1 MDIIKKL
8 SHGCTLDCHDCC
20 KFNVYTKGNNVV
32 KIEGDKN
39 HPYTKGFICKKGMAH
54 LDRLNHKDRI
64 KTPMLKV
71 DGVWKEISFDKAI
84 EIMAEKLTY
93 YKEKY
98 TSKSVMHYD
107 QYGSGSVLKYIG
119 DIFFNFYGGVSRH
132 KGGPCWSAG
141 MHAQKYDFGVAKSH
155 AIEDMLNSKSIFVWG
170 KNPAYTTIHTMQII
184 KKAKEKGIK
193 IVVIDPIYTKTAQ
206 IADKYVQVNP
216 GTDGALAIAMAK
228 IIVEDKLYDEEYIN
242 SYVIGF
248 EEYKKY
254 LSSLELSFLID
265 ECGVKENDIRE
276 LVDLYTNKYSS
287 INVGYGLQKY
297 KNGGNTIRAIDALG
311 AITGQIGFSGGGV
324 NYANKVYPSVINS
337 DPYNSQSY
345 GEDREF
351 YVSNISKF
359 IEESLKNT
367 SNKVNYASDELDMAL
382 HKVNYISDELDTT
395 SNKVNY
401 VSDELDMA
409 LHKVNYVSD
418 ELDTTSNKVNYVSD
432 ELDMALHK
440 VNCVS
445 DELDMALHKVNC
457 VSDELDMT
465 SNKVNYVSDE
475 LDMTSNKVNYVLDE
489 LDITSNKTDYI
500 SNELYNL
507 SNKSIKDNI
516 PIKMAV
522 ITKSNMLNQLP
533 DLVELERVFS
543 KIEFK
548 VCFDMFI
555 TDTVTLCDMFIPC
568 TNTLES
574 EDIIYSSMT
583 NPYITYNE
591 RAVKPA
597 HKLMDEYY
605 FFMELAKKMGLN
617 DYPFVEK
624 RTYLEKVIEP
634 LKRFD
639 KNLDIEKLKNNYFTI
654 HNPVAWEDK
663 KFETPSGKYELYSE
677 SIKNLGI
684 SPTPVYI
691 SNKYKEIED
700 KNISFRLLTN
710 HHADTLFSQ
719 HFMDKKSIAQAY
731 INQRMAKKVGIE
743 EKDIVILRSK
753 KAKIN
758 VQINIDDGVGNYIVK
773 MYVGWWKKH
782 GNPNS
787 LTDTGISD
795 FGGQVTYNES
805 MVEIIRQN

>member
-20 KFNVYTKGNNVV
+20 KFNVYTKENNVV

-287 INVGYGLQKY
+287 LNVGYGLQKY

-367 SNKVNYASDELDMAL
+367 SNKVNYASDELDTTSN
-382 HKVNYISDELDTT
+382 KVNYISDELDTT

-401 VSDELDMA
+401 VSDELDIA
-409 LHKVNYVSD
+409 
-418 ELDTTSNKVNYVSD
+418 
-432 ELDMALHK
+432 
-440 VNCVS
+440 
-445 DELDMALHKVNC
+445 
-457 VSDELDMT
+457 
-465 SNKVNYVSDE
+465 
-475 LDMTSNKVNYVLDE
+475 
-489 LDITSNKTDYI
+489 SNKTDYI

-548 VCFDMFI
+548 VCFDMFM
-555 TDTVTLCDMFIPC
+555 TDTATLCDMFIPC

-654 HNPVAWEDK
+654 HNLVAWEDK

-743 EKDIVILRSK
+743 DKDIVILRSK

>member
-367 SNKVNYASDELDMAL
+367 SNKVNYASDELDTTSN
-382 HKVNYISDELDTT
+382 KVNYISDELDTT

-401 VSDELDMA
+401 I
-409 LHKVNYVSD
+409 SD
-418 ELDTTSNKVNYVSD
+418 ELDT
-432 ELDMALHK
+432 
-440 VNCVS
+440 
-445 DELDMALHKVNC
+445 
-457 VSDELDMT
+457 T

-548 VCFDMFI
+548 VCFDMFM
-555 TDTVTLCDMFIPC
+555 TDTATLCDMFIPC

-743 EKDIVILRSK
+743 DKDIVILRSK

-758 VQINIDDGVGNYIVK
+758 VQINIDDRVGNYIVK

>member
-418 ELDTTSNKVNYVSD
+418 ELDMALHKVNYVSDELDTTSNKVNYVS
-432 ELDMALHK
+432 
-440 VNCVS
+440 
-445 DELDMALHKVNC
+445 
-457 VSDELDMT
+457 
-465 SNKVNYVSDE
+465 
-475 LDMTSNKVNYVLDE
+475 DE

>member
-141 MHAQKYDFGVAKSH
+141 MHAQKYDFGVAKSN

-248 EEYKKY
+248 EEYKNY
-254 LSSLELSFLID
+254 LYSLELSFLID

-367 SNKVNYASDELDMAL
+367 SNKVNYASDELD
-382 HKVNYISDELDTT
+382 TT

-401 VSDELDMA
+401 VSDELG
-409 LHKVNYVSD
+409 
-418 ELDTTSNKVNYVSD
+418 
-432 ELDMALHK
+432 MALHK

-445 DELDMALHKVNC
+445 
-457 VSDELDMT
+457 
-465 SNKVNYVSDE
+465 
-475 LDMTSNKVNYVLDE
+475 DE

-555 TDTVTLCDMFIPC
+555 TDTATLCDMFIPC

-743 EKDIVILRSK
+743 DKDIVILSSK

>member
-119 DIFFNFYGGVSRH
+119 DIFFNFYGGVSRQ

-141 MHAQKYDFGVAKSH
+141 MHAQKYDFGVARSH
-155 AIEDMLNSKSIFVWG
+155 SIEDMLNSKSIFVWG

-254 LSSLELSFLID
+254 LYSLELSFLID

-297 KNGGNTIRAIDALG
+297 KNGGNTIRAIDALS

-324 NYANKVYPSVINS
+324 NYANKVYPSVIDS

-351 YVSNISKF
+351 YVSNISEF

-367 SNKVNYASDELDMAL
+367 SNKVNYAS
-382 HKVNYISDELDTT
+382 NELDTT

-401 VSDELDMA
+401 VSDELDI
-409 LHKVNYVSD
+409 
-418 ELDTTSNKVNYVSD
+418 TSNKVNYVTD
-432 ELDMALHK
+432 ELDI
-440 VNCVS
+440 
-445 DELDMALHKVNC
+445 
-457 VSDELDMT
+457 T
-465 SNKVNYVSDE
+465 SNKVNHVSNE
-475 LDMTSNKVNYVLDE
+475 LGMASNKINYV
-489 LDITSNKTDYI
+489 SNKTDYI

-507 SNKSIKDNI
+507 SNKLIKDNI
-516 PIKMAV
+516 PIKMVV

-548 VCFDMFI
+548 VCFDMFM
-555 TDTVTLCDMFIPC
+555 TDTATLCDLFIPC

-591 RAVKPA
+591 RAVKPV

-639 KNLDIEKLKNNYFTI
+639 ENLDIEKLKNNYFTI
-654 HNPVAWEDK
+654 HSPVAWEDK

-677 SIKNLGI
+677 RIKSLGI

-691 SNKYKEIED
+691 SNRYREIED
-700 KNISFRLLTN
+700 KNIYFRLLTN

-731 INQRMAKKVGIE
+731 INQSMAKKVGIKD
-743 EKDIVILRSK
+743 KDIVTLRSK

>member
-119 DIFFNFYGGVSRH
+119 DIFFNFYGGVSRQ

-141 MHAQKYDFGVAKSH
+141 MHAQKYDFGIARSH
-155 AIEDMLNSKSIFVWG
+155 SIEDMLNSKSIFVWG

-206 IADKYVQVNP
+206 IADKYVRVNP

-228 IIVEDKLYDEEYIN
+228 IIVEDKLYDEEYIK

-254 LSSLELSFLID
+254 LYSLELSFLID

-297 KNGGNTIRAIDALG
+297 KNGGNTIRAIDALS

-367 SNKVNYASDELDMAL
+367 SNKVNYASN
-382 HKVNYISDELDTT
+382 KLDT
-395 SNKVNY
+395 
-401 VSDELDMA
+401 
-409 LHKVNYVSD
+409 
-418 ELDTTSNKVNYVSD
+418 
-432 ELDMALHK
+432 
-440 VNCVS
+440 
-445 DELDMALHKVNC
+445 
-457 VSDELDMT
+457 
-465 SNKVNYVSDE
+465 
-475 LDMTSNKVNYVLDE
+475 TSNKVNYVLDE
-489 LDITSNKTDYI
+489 LDITSNKVNYVSDELDITSNKVNHVSNELGMASNKINYVSDELDTTSNKTDYI

-507 SNKSIKDNI
+507 SNKLIKDNI
-516 PIKMAV
+516 PIKMVV

-533 DLVELERVFS
+533 DLVELERAFS

-548 VCFDMFI
+548 VCFDMFM
-555 TDTVTLCDMFIPC
+555 TDTATLCDLFIPC

-591 RAVKPA
+591 RAVKPV

-639 KNLDIEKLKNNYFTI
+639 ENLDIEKLKNNYFTI
-654 HNPVAWEDK
+654 HSPVAWEDK

-677 SIKNLGI
+677 RIKSLGI

-691 SNKYKEIED
+691 SNRYREIED

-731 INQRMAKKVGIE
+731 INQSMAKKVGIKD
-743 EKDIVILRSK
+743 KDIMTLRSK

>member
-1 MDIIKKL
+1 
-8 SHGCTLDCHDCC
+8 
-20 KFNVYTKGNNVV
+20 
-32 KIEGDKN
+32 DKN

-367 SNKVNYASDELDMAL
+367 SNKVNYASDELDM
-382 HKVNYISDELDTT
+382 T

-401 VSDELDMA
+401 VS
-409 LHKVNYVSD
+409 
-418 ELDTTSNKVNYVSD
+418 
-432 ELDMALHK
+432 
-440 VNCVS
+440 
-445 DELDMALHKVNC
+445 
-457 VSDELDMT
+457 
-465 SNKVNYVSDE
+465 
-475 LDMTSNKVNYVLDE
+475 DE

-555 TDTVTLCDMFIPC
+555 TDTATLCDMFIPC

-731 INQRMAKKVGIE
+731 INRRMAKKVGIE
-743 EKDIVILRSK
+743 DKDIVILRSK

>member
-20 KFNVYTKGNNVV
+20 KFNVYTKENNVV

-409 LHKVNYVSD
+409 LHKVN
-418 ELDTTSNKVNYVSD
+418 
-432 ELDMALHK
+432 
-440 VNCVS
+440 
-445 DELDMALHKVNC
+445 C

-465 SNKVNYVSDE
+465 SNKVNYVLDE
-475 LDMTSNKVNYVLDE
+475 LDITSNKVNYVSGELDITSNKVNYVLDE

-543 KIEFK
+543 KIKFK
-548 VCFDMFI
+548 VCFDMFM
-555 TDTVTLCDMFIPC
+555 TDTATLCDMFIPC

-731 INQRMAKKVGIE
+731 INRRMAKKVGIE
-743 EKDIVILRSK
+743 DKDIVILRSK

>member
-64 KTPMLKV
+64 KTPMFKV

-119 DIFFNFYGGVSRH
+119 DIFFNFYGGVSRQ

-155 AIEDMLNSKSIFVWG
+155 SIEDMLNSKSIFVWG

-254 LSSLELSFLID
+254 LYSLELSFLID

-297 KNGGNTIRAIDALG
+297 KNGGNTIRAIDALS

-324 NYANKVYPSVINS
+324 NYANKVYPSVIDS

-351 YVSNISKF
+351 YVSNISEF

-367 SNKVNYASDELDMAL
+367 SNKVNYAS
-382 HKVNYISDELDTT
+382 NELDT
-395 SNKVNY
+395 
-401 VSDELDMA
+401 
-409 LHKVNYVSD
+409 
-418 ELDTTSNKVNYVSD
+418 
-432 ELDMALHK
+432 
-440 VNCVS
+440 
-445 DELDMALHKVNC
+445 
-457 VSDELDMT
+457 
-465 SNKVNYVSDE
+465 
-475 LDMTSNKVNYVLDE
+475 TSNKVNYVLDE
-489 LDITSNKTDYI
+489 LDITSNKVNYVSDELDITSNKIDYI

-507 SNKSIKDNI
+507 SNKSIKGNI
-516 PIKMAV
+516 PIKMVV

-548 VCFDMFI
+548 VCFDMFM
-555 TDTVTLCDMFIPC
+555 TDTATLCDLFIPC

-591 RAVKPA
+591 RAVKPV

-639 KNLDIEKLKNNYFTI
+639 ENLDIEKLKNNYFTI
-654 HNPVAWEDK
+654 HSPVAWEDK

-677 SIKNLGI
+677 RIKSLGI

-691 SNKYKEIED
+691 SNRYREIED

-731 INQRMAKKVGIE
+731 INQSMAKKVGIKD
-743 EKDIVILRSK
+743 KDIVTLRSK

>member
-119 DIFFNFYGGVSRH
+119 DIFFNFYGGVSRQ

-141 MHAQKYDFGVAKSH
+141 MHAQKYDFGIARSH

-254 LSSLELSFLID
+254 LYSLELSFLID

-297 KNGGNTIRAIDALG
+297 KNGGNTIRAIDALS

-351 YVSNISKF
+351 YVSNISEF

-367 SNKVNYASDELDMAL
+367 SNKVNYAS
-382 HKVNYISDELDTT
+382 NELDTT

-401 VSDELDMA
+401 VLNELGMA
-409 LHKVNYVSD
+409 SNKINYVS
-418 ELDTTSNKVNYVSD
+418 
-432 ELDMALHK
+432 
-440 VNCVS
+440 
-445 DELDMALHKVNC
+445 
-457 VSDELDMT
+457 
-465 SNKVNYVSDE
+465 
-475 LDMTSNKVNYVLDE
+475 DE

-516 PIKMAV
+516 PIKMVV

-548 VCFDMFI
+548 VCFDMFM
-555 TDTVTLCDMFIPC
+555 TDTATLCDLFIPC

-591 RAVKPA
+591 RAVKPV

-639 KNLDIEKLKNNYFTI
+639 ENLDIEKLKNNYFTI
-654 HNPVAWEDK
+654 HSPVAWEDK

-677 SIKNLGI
+677 RIKSLGI

-691 SNKYKEIED
+691 SNRYREIED

-731 INQRMAKKVGIE
+731 INQSMAKKVGIKD
-743 EKDIVILRSK
+743 KDIVTLRSK

-758 VQINIDDGVGNYIVK
+758 VQINIDDGVGNHIVK

>member
-20 KFNVYTKGNNVV
+20 KFNVYTKENNVV

-367 SNKVNYASDELDMAL
+367 SNKVNYASDELDTTSN
-382 HKVNYISDELDTT
+382 KVNYISDELDTT

-401 VSDELDMA
+401 I
-409 LHKVNYVSD
+409 SD
-418 ELDTTSNKVNYVSD
+418 ELDTTSNKVNYISD
-432 ELDMALHK
+432 ELDT
-440 VNCVS
+440 
-445 DELDMALHKVNC
+445 
-457 VSDELDMT
+457 T

-548 VCFDMFI
+548 VCFDMFM
-555 TDTVTLCDMFIPC
+555 TDTATLCDMFIPC

-654 HNPVAWEDK
+654 HNLVAWEDK

-710 HHADTLFSQ
+710 HHVDTLFSQ

-743 EKDIVILRSK
+743 DKDIVILRSK

-787 LTDTGISD
+787 LTDNGISD

>member
-20 KFNVYTKGNNVV
+20 KFNVYTKENNVV

-367 SNKVNYASDELDMAL
+367 SNKVNYASDELDTTSN
-382 HKVNYISDELDTT
+382 KVNYISDELDTT

-401 VSDELDMA
+401 I
-409 LHKVNYVSD
+409 SD
-418 ELDTTSNKVNYVSD
+418 ELDTTSNKVNYISD
-432 ELDMALHK
+432 ELDT
-440 VNCVS
+440 
-445 DELDMALHKVNC
+445 
-457 VSDELDMT
+457 T

-548 VCFDMFI
+548 VCFDMFM
-555 TDTVTLCDMFIPC
+555 TDTATLCDMFIPC

-654 HNPVAWEDK
+654 HNLVAWEDK

-710 HHADTLFSQ
+710 HHVDTLFSQ

-743 EKDIVILRSK
+743 DKDIVILRSK

>member
-84 EIMAEKLTY
+84 EIMVEKLTY

-382 HKVNYISDELDTT
+382 HKVNY
-395 SNKVNY
+395 
-401 VSDELDMA
+401 
-409 LHKVNYVSD
+409 VSD

-445 DELDMALHKVNC
+445 DELDMTSNKVNC

-555 TDTVTLCDMFIPC
+555 TDTATLCDMFIPC

-731 INQRMAKKVGIE
+731 INRRMAKKVGIE
-743 EKDIVILRSK
+743 DKDIVILRSK

>member
-119 DIFFNFYGGVSRH
+119 DIFFNFYGGVSRQ

-141 MHAQKYDFGVAKSH
+141 MHAQKYDFGIARSH

-254 LSSLELSFLID
+254 LYSLELSFLID

-297 KNGGNTIRAIDALG
+297 KNGGNTIRAIDALS

-351 YVSNISKF
+351 YVSNISEF

-367 SNKVNYASDELDMAL
+367 SNKVNYAS
-382 HKVNYISDELDTT
+382 NELDTT

-401 VSDELDMA
+401 VLDELDI
-409 LHKVNYVSD
+409 
-418 ELDTTSNKVNYVSD
+418 TSNKVNHVSN
-432 ELDMALHK
+432 ELGMA
-440 VNCVS
+440 
-445 DELDMALHKVNC
+445 
-457 VSDELDMT
+457 
-465 SNKVNYVSDE
+465 SNKINYVS
-475 LDMTSNKVNYVLDE
+475 DE

-516 PIKMAV
+516 PIKMVV

-548 VCFDMFI
+548 VCFDMFM
-555 TDTVTLCDMFIPC
+555 TDTATLCDLFIPC

-591 RAVKPA
+591 RAVKPV

-639 KNLDIEKLKNNYFTI
+639 ENLDIEKLKNNYFTI
-654 HNPVAWEDK
+654 HSPVAWEDK

-677 SIKNLGI
+677 RIKSLGI

-691 SNKYKEIED
+691 SNRYREIED

-731 INQRMAKKVGIE
+731 INQSMAKKVGIKD
-743 EKDIVILRSK
+743 KDIVTLRSK

-758 VQINIDDGVGNYIVK
+758 VQINIDDGVGNHIVK

>member
-418 ELDTTSNKVNYVSD
+418 ELDTTSNKVNYVPD

-440 VNCVS
+440 VNYVS
-445 DELDMALHKVNC
+445 DELDT
-457 VSDELDMT
+457 T
-465 SNKVNYVSDE
+465 SNKVNYVS
-475 LDMTSNKVNYVLDE
+475 DE

-507 SNKSIKDNI
+507 SNKSIKGNI

-555 TDTVTLCDMFIPC
+555 TDTATLCDMFIPC

-731 INQRMAKKVGIE
+731 INRRMAKKVGIE
-743 EKDIVILRSK
+743 DKDIVILRSK

>member
-401 VSDELDMA
+401 VSDELDM
-409 LHKVNYVSD
+409 
-418 ELDTTSNKVNYVSD
+418 
-432 ELDMALHK
+432 
-440 VNCVS
+440 
-445 DELDMALHKVNC
+445 
-457 VSDELDMT
+457 T

-489 LDITSNKTDYI
+489 LDITSNKIDYI

-555 TDTVTLCDMFIPC
+555 TDTATLCDMFIPC

-731 INQRMAKKVGIE
+731 INRRMAKKVGIE
-743 EKDIVILRSK
+743 DKDIVILRSK

>member
-39 HPYTKGFICKKGMAH
+39 NPYTKGFICKKGMAH

-367 SNKVNYASDELDMAL
+367 SNKVNYASDELDM
-382 HKVNYISDELDTT
+382 T

-401 VSDELDMA
+401 VS
-409 LHKVNYVSD
+409 
-418 ELDTTSNKVNYVSD
+418 
-432 ELDMALHK
+432 
-440 VNCVS
+440 
-445 DELDMALHKVNC
+445 
-457 VSDELDMT
+457 
-465 SNKVNYVSDE
+465 
-475 LDMTSNKVNYVLDE
+475 DE

-507 SNKSIKDNI
+507 SNKSIKGNI

-555 TDTVTLCDMFIPC
+555 TDTATLCDMFIPC

-731 INQRMAKKVGIE
+731 INRRMAKKVGIE
-743 EKDIVILRSK
+743 DKDIVILRSK

>member
-20 KFNVYTKGNNVV
+20 KFNVYTKENNVV

-401 VSDELDMA
+401 VSDELD
-409 LHKVNYVSD
+409 
-418 ELDTTSNKVNYVSD
+418 TTSNKVNYVSD
-432 ELDMALHK
+432 ELGMALHK
-440 VNCVS
+440 VNC
-445 DELDMALHKVNC
+445 
-457 VSDELDMT
+457 
-465 SNKVNYVSDE
+465 VSDE

-543 KIEFK
+543 KIKFK
-548 VCFDMFI
+548 VCFDMFM
-555 TDTVTLCDMFIPC
+555 TDTATLCDMFIPC

-654 HNPVAWEDK
+654 HNLVAWEDK

-743 EKDIVILRSK
+743 DKDIVILRSK

>member
-367 SNKVNYASDELDMAL
+367 SNKVNYASDKLDTTSN
-382 HKVNYISDELDTT
+382 KVNYISDELDTT

-401 VSDELDMA
+401 VLDELDI
-409 LHKVNYVSD
+409 
-418 ELDTTSNKVNYVSD
+418 TSNKVNYVS
-432 ELDMALHK
+432 
-440 VNCVS
+440 
-445 DELDMALHKVNC
+445 
-457 VSDELDMT
+457 
-465 SNKVNYVSDE
+465 
-475 LDMTSNKVNYVLDE
+475 DE

-507 SNKSIKDNI
+507 SNKSIKGNI

-555 TDTVTLCDMFIPC
+555 TDTATLCDMFIPC

-743 EKDIVILRSK
+743 DKDIVILRSK

>member
-382 HKVNYISDELDTT
+382 HKVNYTSDELDTT

-409 LHKVNYVSD
+409 LHKVNY
-418 ELDTTSNKVNYVSD
+418 
-432 ELDMALHK
+432 
-440 VNCVS
+440 VS

-507 SNKSIKDNI
+507 SNKSIKGNI

-555 TDTVTLCDMFIPC
+555 TDTATLCDMFIPC

-731 INQRMAKKVGIE
+731 INRRMAKKVGIE
-743 EKDIVILRSK
+743 DKDIVILRSK

>member
-382 HKVNYISDELDTT
+382 HKVN
-395 SNKVNY
+395 
-401 VSDELDMA
+401 
-409 LHKVNYVSD
+409 
-418 ELDTTSNKVNYVSD
+418 
-432 ELDMALHK
+432 
-440 VNCVS
+440 
-445 DELDMALHKVNC
+445 C

>member
-98 TSKSVMHYD
+98 TSKSIMHYD

-382 HKVNYISDELDTT
+382 HKVNY
-395 SNKVNY
+395 
-401 VSDELDMA
+401 
-409 LHKVNYVSD
+409 
-418 ELDTTSNKVNYVSD
+418 
-432 ELDMALHK
+432 
-440 VNCVS
+440 
-445 DELDMALHKVNC
+445 
-457 VSDELDMT
+457 
-465 SNKVNYVSDE
+465 VSDE

-555 TDTVTLCDMFIPC
+555 TDTATLCDMFIPC

>member
-141 MHAQKYDFGVAKSH
+141 MHAQKYDFGVAKSN

-367 SNKVNYASDELDMAL
+367 SNKVNYASDELDTTSN
-382 HKVNYISDELDTT
+382 KVNYISDELDTT

-401 VSDELDMA
+401 VSDELD
-409 LHKVNYVSD
+409 
-418 ELDTTSNKVNYVSD
+418 TTSNKVNYVSD
-432 ELDMALHK
+432 ELGMALHK
-440 VNCVS
+440 VNC
-445 DELDMALHKVNC
+445 
-457 VSDELDMT
+457 
-465 SNKVNYVSDE
+465 VSDE

-548 VCFDMFI
+548 VCFDMFM
-555 TDTVTLCDMFIPC
+555 TDTATLCDMFIPC

-654 HNPVAWEDK
+654 HNLVAWEDK

-743 EKDIVILRSK
+743 DKDIVILRSK

>member
-141 MHAQKYDFGVAKSH
+141 MHAQKYDFGVAKSN

-248 EEYKKY
+248 EEYKNY
-254 LSSLELSFLID
+254 LYSLELSFLID

-367 SNKVNYASDELDMAL
+367 SNKVNYASDELDTTSN
-382 HKVNYISDELDTT
+382 KVNYISDELDTT

-401 VSDELDMA
+401 VSDELD
-409 LHKVNYVSD
+409 
-418 ELDTTSNKVNYVSD
+418 TTSNKVNYVSD
-432 ELDMALHK
+432 ELGMALHK

-445 DELDMALHKVNC
+445 DELDI
-457 VSDELDMT
+457 
-465 SNKVNYVSDE
+465 
-475 LDMTSNKVNYVLDE
+475 TSNKVNYVLDE

-555 TDTVTLCDMFIPC
+555 TDTATLCDMFIPC

-743 EKDIVILRSK
+743 DKDIVILRSK

-758 VQINIDDGVGNYIVK
+758 VQINIDDRVGNYIVK

>member
-367 SNKVNYASDELDMAL
+367 SNKVNYASDEFDTTSN
-382 HKVNYISDELDTT
+382 KVNYISDELDTT

-401 VSDELDMA
+401 IL
-409 LHKVNYVSD
+409 D

-445 DELDMALHKVNC
+445 DELDI
-457 VSDELDMT
+457 
-465 SNKVNYVSDE
+465 
-475 LDMTSNKVNYVLDE
+475 TSNKVNYVLDE

-555 TDTVTLCDMFIPC
+555 TDTATLCDMFIPC

-731 INQRMAKKVGIE
+731 INRRMAKKVGIE
-743 EKDIVILRSK
+743 DKDIVILRSK

>member
-20 KFNVYTKGNNVV
+20 KFNVYTKENNVV

-367 SNKVNYASDELDMAL
+367 SNKVNYASDELDTTSN
-382 HKVNYISDELDTT
+382 KVNYISDELDTT

-401 VSDELDMA
+401 I
-409 LHKVNYVSD
+409 SD
-418 ELDTTSNKVNYVSD
+418 ELDT
-432 ELDMALHK
+432 
-440 VNCVS
+440 
-445 DELDMALHKVNC
+445 
-457 VSDELDMT
+457 
-465 SNKVNYVSDE
+465 
-475 LDMTSNKVNYVLDE
+475 TSNKVNYVLDE

-548 VCFDMFI
+548 VCFDMFM
-555 TDTVTLCDMFIPC
+555 TDTATLCDMFIPC

-654 HNPVAWEDK
+654 HNLVAWEDK

-710 HHADTLFSQ
+710 HHVDTLFSQ

-743 EKDIVILRSK
+743 DKDIVILRSK

-787 LTDTGISD
+787 LTDNGISD

>member
-20 KFNVYTKGNNVV
+20 KFNVYTKENNVV

-367 SNKVNYASDELDMAL
+367 SNKVNYASDELDTTSN
-382 HKVNYISDELDTT
+382 KVNYISDELDTT

-401 VSDELDMA
+401 VSDELD
-409 LHKVNYVSD
+409 
-418 ELDTTSNKVNYVSD
+418 TTSNKVNYVSD
-432 ELDMALHK
+432 ELGMALHK
-440 VNCVS
+440 VNC
-445 DELDMALHKVNC
+445 
-457 VSDELDMT
+457 
-465 SNKVNYVSDE
+465 VSDE

-543 KIEFK
+543 KIKFK
-548 VCFDMFI
+548 VCFDMFM
-555 TDTVTLCDMFIPC
+555 TDTATLCDMFIPC

-654 HNPVAWEDK
+654 HNLVAWEDK

-743 EKDIVILRSK
+743 DKDIVILRSK

-787 LTDTGISD
+787 LTDNGISD

>member
-20 KFNVYTKGNNVV
+20 KFNVYTKENNVV

-367 SNKVNYASDELDMAL
+367 SNKVNYASDELDTTSN
-382 HKVNYISDELDTT
+382 KVNYISDELDT
-395 SNKVNY
+395 
-401 VSDELDMA
+401 
-409 LHKVNYVSD
+409 
-418 ELDTTSNKVNYVSD
+418 
-432 ELDMALHK
+432 
-440 VNCVS
+440 
-445 DELDMALHKVNC
+445 
-457 VSDELDMT
+457 T

-548 VCFDMFI
+548 VCFDMFM
-555 TDTVTLCDMFIPC
+555 TDTATLCDMFIPC

-654 HNPVAWEDK
+654 HNLVAWEDK

-710 HHADTLFSQ
+710 HHVDTLFSQ

-743 EKDIVILRSK
+743 DKDIVILRSK

-787 LTDTGISD
+787 LTDNGISD

>member
-216 GTDGALAIAMAK
+216 GTDGAIAIAMAK

-265 ECGVKENDIRE
+265 ECGVKENNIRE

-367 SNKVNYASDELDMAL
+367 SNKVNYASDKLDTTSN
-382 HKVNYISDELDTT
+382 KVNYISDELDTT
-395 SNKVNY
+395 SN
-401 VSDELDMA
+401 
-409 LHKVNYVSD
+409 
-418 ELDTTSNKVNYVSD
+418 
-432 ELDMALHK
+432 
-440 VNCVS
+440 
-445 DELDMALHKVNC
+445 KVNC

-489 LDITSNKTDYI
+489 LDITSNKVNYVSDELDMTSNKVNYVSDELDITSNKTDYI

-507 SNKSIKDNI
+507 SNKSIKGNI

-555 TDTVTLCDMFIPC
+555 TDTATLCDMFIPC

-731 INQRMAKKVGIE
+731 INRRMAKKVGIE
-743 EKDIVILRSK
+743 DKDIVILRSK

>member
-39 HPYTKGFICKKGMAH
+39 HPYTKGFICKKGIAH

-119 DIFFNFYGGVSRH
+119 DIFFNFYGGVSRQ

-155 AIEDMLNSKSIFVWG
+155 SIEDMLNSKSIFVWG

-254 LSSLELSFLID
+254 LYSLELSFLID

-297 KNGGNTIRAIDALG
+297 KNGGNTIRAIDALS

-367 SNKVNYASDELDMAL
+367 SNKVNYASNKLDTTSNKVNYVLDELD
-382 HKVNYISDELDTT
+382 IT

-401 VSDELDMA
+401 VSDELDI
-409 LHKVNYVSD
+409 
-418 ELDTTSNKVNYVSD
+418 TSNKVNHVSN
-432 ELDMALHK
+432 ELGMA
-440 VNCVS
+440 
-445 DELDMALHKVNC
+445 
-457 VSDELDMT
+457 
-465 SNKVNYVSDE
+465 SNKINYVS
-475 LDMTSNKVNYVLDE
+475 DE

-516 PIKMAV
+516 PIKMVV

-533 DLVELERVFS
+533 DLVELERAFS

-548 VCFDMFI
+548 VCFDMFM
-555 TDTVTLCDMFIPC
+555 TDTATLCDLFIPC

-591 RAVKPA
+591 RAVKPV

-634 LKRFD
+634 LKRFYE
-639 KNLDIEKLKNNYFTI
+639 NLDIEKLKNNYFTI
-654 HNPVAWEDK
+654 HSPVAWEDK

-677 SIKNLGI
+677 RIKSLGI

-691 SNKYKEIED
+691 SNRYREIED

-731 INQRMAKKVGIE
+731 INQSMAKKVGIKD
-743 EKDIVILRSK
+743 KDIVTLRSK

>member
-1 MDIIKKL
+1 
-8 SHGCTLDCHDCC
+8 
-20 KFNVYTKGNNVV
+20 
-32 KIEGDKN
+32 
-39 HPYTKGFICKKGMAH
+39 
-54 LDRLNHKDRI
+54 
-64 KTPMLKV
+64 
-71 DGVWKEISFDKAI
+71 
-84 EIMAEKLTY
+84 
-93 YKEKY
+93 
-98 TSKSVMHYD
+98 
-107 QYGSGSVLKYIG
+107 
-119 DIFFNFYGGVSRH
+119 
-132 KGGPCWSAG
+132 

-367 SNKVNYASDELDMAL
+367 SNKVNYASDELDM
-382 HKVNYISDELDTT
+382 T

-401 VSDELDMA
+401 VS
-409 LHKVNYVSD
+409 
-418 ELDTTSNKVNYVSD
+418 
-432 ELDMALHK
+432 
-440 VNCVS
+440 
-445 DELDMALHKVNC
+445 
-457 VSDELDMT
+457 
-465 SNKVNYVSDE
+465 
-475 LDMTSNKVNYVLDE
+475 DE

-507 SNKSIKDNI
+507 SNKSIKGNI

-555 TDTVTLCDMFIPC
+555 TDTATLCDMFIPC

-731 INQRMAKKVGIE
+731 INRRMAKKVGIE
-743 EKDIVILRSK
+743 DKDIVILRSK

>member
-1 MDIIKKL
+1 

-84 EIMAEKLTY
+84 EIMVEKLTY

-382 HKVNYISDELDTT
+382 HKVNY
-395 SNKVNY
+395 
-401 VSDELDMA
+401 
-409 LHKVNYVSD
+409 VSD

-445 DELDMALHKVNC
+445 DELDMTSNKVNC

-555 TDTVTLCDMFIPC
+555 TDTATLCDMFIPC

-731 INQRMAKKVGIE
+731 INRRMAKKVGIE
-743 EKDIVILRSK
+743 DKDIVILRSK

>member
-98 TSKSVMHYD
+98 TSKSIMHYD

-409 LHKVNYVSD
+409 LHKVN
-418 ELDTTSNKVNYVSD
+418 
-432 ELDMALHK
+432 
-440 VNCVS
+440 CVS

-457 VSDELDMT
+457 
-465 SNKVNYVSDE
+465 VSDE

-555 TDTVTLCDMFIPC
+555 TDTATLCDMFIPC

>member
-119 DIFFNFYGGVSRH
+119 DIFFNFYGGVSRQ

-141 MHAQKYDFGVAKSH
+141 MHAQKYDFGIARSH

-206 IADKYVQVNP
+206 IADKYVRVNP

-228 IIVEDKLYDEEYIN
+228 IIVEDKLYDEEYIK

-254 LSSLELSFLID
+254 LYSLELSFLID

-297 KNGGNTIRAIDALG
+297 KNGGNTIRAIDALS

-351 YVSNISKF
+351 YVSNISEF

-367 SNKVNYASDELDMAL
+367 SNKVNYASNELDTTSNKVNYVLDELD
-382 HKVNYISDELDTT
+382 IT

-401 VSDELDMA
+401 VSDELDI
-409 LHKVNYVSD
+409 
-418 ELDTTSNKVNYVSD
+418 TSNKVNHVSN
-432 ELDMALHK
+432 ELGMA
-440 VNCVS
+440 
-445 DELDMALHKVNC
+445 
-457 VSDELDMT
+457 
-465 SNKVNYVSDE
+465 SNKINYVS
-475 LDMTSNKVNYVLDE
+475 DE

-507 SNKSIKDNI
+507 SNKLIKDNI
-516 PIKMAV
+516 PIKMVV

-533 DLVELERVFS
+533 DLVELERAFS

-548 VCFDMFI
+548 VCFDMFM
-555 TDTVTLCDMFIPC
+555 TDTATLCDLFIPC

-591 RAVKPA
+591 RAVKPV

-624 RTYLEKVIEP
+624 RIYLEKVIEP

-639 KNLDIEKLKNNYFTI
+639 ENLDIEKLKNNYFTI
-654 HNPVAWEDK
+654 HSPVAWEDK

-677 SIKNLGI
+677 RIKSLGI

-691 SNKYKEIED
+691 SNRYREIED
-700 KNISFRLLTN
+700 KNIYFRLLTN

-731 INQRMAKKVGIE
+731 INQSMAKKVGIKD
-743 EKDIVILRSK
+743 KDIVTLRSK

>member
-119 DIFFNFYGGVSRH
+119 DIFFNFYGGVIRH

-311 AITGQIGFSGGGV
+311 AITGQIGFSGGGI

-367 SNKVNYASDELDMAL
+367 SNKVNY
-382 HKVNYISDELDTT
+382 ISDELDTT

-401 VSDELDMA
+401 IL
-409 LHKVNYVSD
+409 D
-418 ELDTTSNKVNYVSD
+418 ELDTTSN
-432 ELDMALHK
+432 
-440 VNCVS
+440 
-445 DELDMALHKVNC
+445 KVNC

-475 LDMTSNKVNYVLDE
+475 LDMTSNKVNCVSDE
-489 LDITSNKTDYI
+489 LDMTSNKTDYI

-507 SNKSIKDNI
+507 SNKSIKGNI

-555 TDTVTLCDMFIPC
+555 TDTATLCDMFIPC

-731 INQRMAKKVGIE
+731 INRRMAKKVGIE
-743 EKDIVILRSK
+743 DKDIVILRSK

>member
-119 DIFFNFYGGVSRH
+119 DIFFNFYGGVSRQ

-141 MHAQKYDFGVAKSH
+141 MHAQKYDFGIARSH

-206 IADKYVQVNP
+206 IADKYVRVNP

-228 IIVEDKLYDEEYIN
+228 IIVEDKLYDEEYIK

-254 LSSLELSFLID
+254 LYSLELSFLID

-297 KNGGNTIRAIDALG
+297 KNGGNTIRAIDALS

-367 SNKVNYASDELDMAL
+367 SNKVNYASNKLDTTSNKVNYVLDELD
-382 HKVNYISDELDTT
+382 IT

-401 VSDELDMA
+401 VSDELDI
-409 LHKVNYVSD
+409 
-418 ELDTTSNKVNYVSD
+418 TSNKVNHVSN
-432 ELDMALHK
+432 ELGMA
-440 VNCVS
+440 
-445 DELDMALHKVNC
+445 
-457 VSDELDMT
+457 
-465 SNKVNYVSDE
+465 SNKINYVS
-475 LDMTSNKVNYVLDE
+475 DE

-516 PIKMAV
+516 PIKMVV

-548 VCFDMFI
+548 VCFDMFM
-555 TDTVTLCDMFIPC
+555 TDTATLCDLFIPC

-591 RAVKPA
+591 RAVKPV

-639 KNLDIEKLKNNYFTI
+639 ENLDIEKLKNNYFTI
-654 HNPVAWEDK
+654 HSPVAWEDK

-677 SIKNLGI
+677 RIKSLGI

-691 SNKYKEIED
+691 SNRYREIED

-731 INQRMAKKVGIE
+731 INQSMAKKVGIKD
-743 EKDIVILRSK
+743 KDIVTLRLK

-758 VQINIDDGVGNYIVK
+758 VQINIDDGVGNHIVK

>member
-119 DIFFNFYGGVSRH
+119 DIFFNFYGGVSRQ

-141 MHAQKYDFGVAKSH
+141 MHAQKYDFGIAKSH

-254 LSSLELSFLID
+254 LYSLELSFLID

-297 KNGGNTIRAIDALG
+297 KNGGNTIRAIDALS

-324 NYANKVYPSVINS
+324 NYANKVYPSVIDS

-351 YVSNISKF
+351 YVSNISEF

-367 SNKVNYASDELDMAL
+367 SNKVNYAS
-382 HKVNYISDELDTT
+382 NELDT
-395 SNKVNY
+395 
-401 VSDELDMA
+401 
-409 LHKVNYVSD
+409 
-418 ELDTTSNKVNYVSD
+418 
-432 ELDMALHK
+432 
-440 VNCVS
+440 
-445 DELDMALHKVNC
+445 
-457 VSDELDMT
+457 
-465 SNKVNYVSDE
+465 
-475 LDMTSNKVNYVLDE
+475 TSNKVNYVLDE
-489 LDITSNKTDYI
+489 LDITSNKVNYVSDELDITSNKVNHVSNELGMASNKINYVSDELDITSNKIDYI

-516 PIKMAV
+516 PIKMVV

-548 VCFDMFI
+548 VCFDMFM
-555 TDTVTLCDMFIPC
+555 TDTATLCDLFIPC

-591 RAVKPA
+591 RAVKPV

-743 EKDIVILRSK
+743 DKDIVILRSK

>member
-1 MDIIKKL
+1 

-401 VSDELDMA
+401 VSDELDI
-409 LHKVNYVSD
+409 
-418 ELDTTSNKVNYVSD
+418 
-432 ELDMALHK
+432 
-440 VNCVS
+440 
-445 DELDMALHKVNC
+445 
-457 VSDELDMT
+457 T

-489 LDITSNKTDYI
+489 LDITSNKIDYI

-555 TDTVTLCDMFIPC
+555 TDTATLCDMFIPC

-731 INQRMAKKVGIE
+731 INRRMAKKVGIE
-743 EKDIVILRSK
+743 DKDIVILRSK